1 MTDEVGTTLWSVGE
15 HGEKGMDCDSV
26 SHPVPPKILGKHW
39 LPENQNPFLTIV
51 LFRMEMF
58 TVNP

>member
-1 MTDEVGTTLWSVGE
+1 MQLLYNKNLNSRKEFPFMSISTPP
-15 HGEKGMDCDSV
+15 
-26 SHPVPPKILGKHW
+26 HPIPPKILGKHW